1 MSIQI
6 EQYTD
11 RSFVVR
17 GQTTPIKEGLKRLGG
32 KWNSRLTDKKTS
44 EKFGAWIFPVSKIKE
59 VEAWI
64 DNPIEVDSKRNDS
77 CDTNVLRHIK
87 NLENNIK
94 NLEVMLKMILKK
106 LNIEEEE
113 EEEEEVVPRRRLLR

>member
-44 EKFGAWIFPVSKIKE
+44 EKFGAWIFPVSKRRE

-64 DNPIEVDSKRNDS
+64 DNPIELDYKCKDSN
-77 CDTNVLRHIK
+77 DTNILRHLT
-87 NLENNIK
+87 NLENNIRKVK
-94 NLEVMLKMILKK
+94 NVAIFKCKLILDSGGKDEQDENNGDAK
-106 LNIEEEE
+106 Y
-113 EEEEEVVPRRRLLR
+113 